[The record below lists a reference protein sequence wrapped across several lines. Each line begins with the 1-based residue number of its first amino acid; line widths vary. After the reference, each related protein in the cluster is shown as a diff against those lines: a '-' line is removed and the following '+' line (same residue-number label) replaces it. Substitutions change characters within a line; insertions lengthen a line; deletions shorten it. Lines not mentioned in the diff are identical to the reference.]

1 MYGPGDSDVVA
12 MDMELDSTERIFIGG
27 QSKFIQAIGEGF
39 VMLVDKYGEALFT
52 KTYASGAAAGDVV
65 NRVAEASNVYIAVG
79 TSNAGTSNTFFLLTF
94 DTTGTVSKNL
104 LIATDTSKIAN
115 TASLLQ
121 LDMQG
126 TLAIVT
132 FDVNTV
138 VIVDT
143 AGAIADQYVGYS
155 TEIGTIVRMVIHTTG
170 LHYSF
175 FTLIGGFLG
184 CYWYDSAAFA
194 SDKNILTDKTTAMSS
209 TAALMTSDV
218 DVSAAP
224 TKAWIGV
231 YPTGGLARFH

>member
-1 MYGPGDSDVVA
+1 MYGTGDSDVVA

-52 KTYASGAAAGDVV
+52 KTYASGAAGGDVV
-65 NRVAEASNVYIAVG
+65 NRVAEASNVYIAIG
-79 TSNAGTSNTFFLLTF
+79 TSNAGTTNTFFLLTF
-94 DTTGTVSKNL
+94 GVTGTIIKNL
-104 LIATDTSKIAN
+104 LIATDVTKIAN
-115 TASLLQ
+115 TANIMK

-143 AGAIADQYVGYS
+143 AGAIADQYIGFAAEVGN
-155 TEIGTIVRMVIHTTG
+155 IIRMTIHAG
-170 LHYSF
+170 GAHYSF
-175 FTLIGGFLG
+175 FSLINGFIG
-184 CYWYDSAAFA
+184 TYWYDVATFSA
-194 SDKNILTDKTTAMSS
+194 DKNILTDNKLAMSS
-209 TAALMTSDV
+209 AAALMTSDV

-224 TKAWIGV
+224 ANAWIGV
-231 YPTGGLARFH
+231 APISGAARFH